1 MGWMQSNTRVIFHVQ
16 WDTTREVINVIT
28 KEDIRAKLVIHL
40 VHTHKLTLMKCFY
53 HGGFRGFPRN
63 QVRPRETA
71 YLLLRAIYIWDF
83 VIYLSLCVPTCVPK
97 KQSV

>member
-40 VHTHKLTLMKCFY
+40 VHTHKLTLMKCLY

-71 YLLLRAIYIWDF
+71 YLLLRAIYIGIC
-83 VIYLSLCVPTCVPK
+83 VIY
-97 KQSV
+97 